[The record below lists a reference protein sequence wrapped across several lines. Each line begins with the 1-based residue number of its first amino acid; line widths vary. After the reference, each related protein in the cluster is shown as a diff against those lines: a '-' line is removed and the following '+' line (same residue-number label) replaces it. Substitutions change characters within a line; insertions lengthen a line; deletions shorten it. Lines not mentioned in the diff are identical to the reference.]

1 MIGRHGDQLPDL
13 LTFYIAAAWQ
23 FHCHA
28 EKCAPEAGTPPAKAH
43 LGLQMPKIKAKRPAK
58 PRKASPFIC
67 VFSRLRSPR
76 GFSRLE
82 QGQKEGVATLP
93 KVLTSILTASRVAGE
108 ACRALPTEALPQ
120 KLTLS

>member
-1 MIGRHGDQLPDL
+1 LPWRPTPGFAHL
-13 LTFYIAAAWQ
+13 YIAAAWQ

-28 EKCAPEAGTPPAKAH
+28 EKDAPEAGAAPAKAH
-43 LGLQMPKIKAKRPAK
+43 LGLQMPKMKAKRPAK

-82 QGQKEGVATLP
+82 QGQKEGVATLL
-93 KVLTSILTASRVAGE
+93 KVLTSILTASRVTGE
-108 ACRALPTEALPQ
+108 ACRALPAEALPQ
-120 KLTLS
+120 KLTLA